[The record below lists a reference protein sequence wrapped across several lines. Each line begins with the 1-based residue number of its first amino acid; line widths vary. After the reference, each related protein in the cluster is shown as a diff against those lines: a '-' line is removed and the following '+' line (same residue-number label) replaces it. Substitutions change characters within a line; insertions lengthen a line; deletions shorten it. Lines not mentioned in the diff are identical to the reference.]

1 MTQAVSQRACRG
13 FAIKGHITKSYAG
26 LILPGLILPLLFVL
40 AGNSVHPQEI
50 PLDSCRQLPI
60 VKATVD
66 KRQAQFL
73 VDTGAAATL
82 LNLKSFWSPDSTEI
96 TMESWNGAS
105 AANGRKIVLRDFS
118 IGEHQLANL
127 TLLAV
132 DLTPLERSC
141 QKRLDGVLGADL
153 IARLGLTIDLKNRI
167 GILDGEARSAEARFH
182 ELQQQQTSC
191 EQAFN
196 RSDEKAFADCL
207 APDVVVLTSKGD
219 YHGRN
224 SVMKHFKES
233 YFGQDPPVVI
243 SMAPRSQHAIGNVI
257 WTEYEM
263 SVNFRGQVIKHRG
276 TAIYQKTGQKWVMSN
291 MNYASAQP
299 EK

>member
-1 MTQAVSQRACRG
+1 MTRAVSQKACG
-13 FAIKGHITKSYAG
+13 GSGINGLFTKPYAA
-26 LILPGLILPLLFVL
+26 LIFLLVFVPIGKT
-40 AGNSVHPQEI
+40 AHAQEI

-66 KRQAQFL
+66 KRQVQFL
-73 VDTGAAATL
+73 VDTGAATTL
-82 LNLKSFWSPDSTEI
+82 LNRRSFSSPDSAEI
-96 TMESWNGAS
+96 TMESWNGPTGAS
-105 AANGRKIVLRDFS
+105 ARRIELRDFA
-118 IGEHQLANL
+118 IGEHQLSNL

-141 QKRLDGVLGADL
+141 QRRLDGVLGADM
-153 IARLGLTIDLKNRI
+153 IARLGMTIDLKNHV
-167 GILDGEARSAEARFH
+167 GILDGEARTPEARFH
-182 ELQQQQTSC
+182 ELQRQQTSC

-196 RSDEKAFADCL
+196 RSDEKTFAECL
-207 APDVVVLTSKGD
+207 APDVVLLTSKGD
-219 YHGRN
+219 YHGRD

-263 SVNFRGQVIKHRG
+263 SVNYRGQVMKHRG

-291 MNYASAQP
+291 MNYASAA
-299 EK
+299 ETDK